1 MLDADYGHGILAA
14 AAEIVQS
21 CGGMFRPDGSISRA
35 EYVIT
40 LERFLKYIENSK
52 TTAGIHFGSLP

>member
-40 LERFLKYIENSK
+40 L
-52 TTAGIHFGSLP
+52 